1 MYVRFN
7 YFVMRV
13 KNGLLHRSS
22 PTILK
27 VLESGSGKNEK
38 AGKRETHN
46 DIEGGKPV
54 TVKNKKIV

>member
-1 MYVRFN
+1 
-7 YFVMRV
+7 MRV